1 MQILLPCGLI
11 MANMFSKSSKNSGSD
26 GSSVNLISVGTT
38 ITGDIKSNGDFRID
52 GILKGTLSVKGK
64 LVVGSSGK
72 IEGEVECQNAD
83 VSGEIK
89 GKINVSELL
98 MLRASAKING
108 DIFTGKIAIEPEAQF
123 TGTCSM
129 GGIVKNIQASH
140 DSHPAGQKA
149 AANR

>member
-1 MQILLPCGLI
+1 M
-11 MANMFSKSSKNSGSD
+11 GSD
-26 GSSVNLISVGTT
+26 GSSVNLLAAGTA
-38 ITGDIKSNGDFRID
+38 ITGDVKSNGDFRID
-52 GILKGTLSVKGK
+52 GTLKGTLSVKGK
-64 LVVGSSGK
+64 LVVGPNGH
-72 IEGEVECQNAD
+72 IEGEIECQNAD

-108 DIFTGKIAIEPEAQF
+108 DIFTGKISIEPDAQF

-140 DSHPAGQKA
+140 ESKPAGQKV
-149 AANR
+149 AAN

>member
-1 MQILLPCGLI
+1 
-11 MANMFSKSSKNSGSD
+11 MADMFSKNSKNMSAD
-26 GSSVNLISVGTT
+26 GSSVNLLVAGTS
-38 ITGDIKSNGDFRID
+38 ITGDVKSNGDFRID

-64 LVVGSSGK
+64 LVVGPNGHV
-72 IEGEVECQNAD
+72 EGEIECQNAD
-83 VSGEIK
+83 VSGEIR

-108 DIFTGKIAIEPEAQF
+108 DIFTSKISIEPDAQF

-140 DSHPAGQKA
+140 ETHPAGQKV
-149 AANR
+149 AAN

>member
-1 MQILLPCGLI
+1 
-11 MANMFSKSSKNSGSD
+11 MADMFSKNSKNTGSD
-26 GSSVNLISVGTT
+26 GSSVNLLAAGTSIVG
-38 ITGDIKSNGDFRID
+38 DVKSNGDFRID
-52 GILKGTLSVKGK
+52 GTLKGTLSVKGK
-64 LVVGSSGK
+64 LVVGPNGH
-72 IEGEVECQNAD
+72 IEGQIECQNAD

-108 DIFTGKIAIEPEAQF
+108 DIFTGKISIEPDAQF

-140 DSHPAGQKA
+140 DTQPAGQKV
-149 AANR
+149 AAN

>member
-1 MQILLPCGLI
+1 MT
-11 MANMFSKSSKNSGSD
+11 D
-26 GSSVNLISVGTT
+26 GSSVNLLAAGTSIVG
-38 ITGDIKSNGDFRID
+38 DVRSNGDFRID
-52 GILKGTLSVKGK
+52 GTLKGTLSVKGK
-64 LVVGSSGK
+64 LVVGPSGN
-72 IEGEVECQNAD
+72 IEGQIECQNAD

-108 DIFTGKIAIEPEAQF
+108 DIFTGKIAIEPDAQF

-140 DSHPAGQKA
+140 DSQPAGQKA
-149 AANR
+149 ANQ